1 MRKYPCRSAT
11 KWLRLDAYSGNL
23 DAAANQARRDR
34 LAAEK
39 HCKDYNESCRMW
51 AFTGECKRNAGFM
64 NVQCQR
70 SCHSCK
76 LPDEVRMR
84 IMHMLE
90 GTMAEQPILL
100 HVPACCSSS
109 PRRLLVGVPHRN
121 MPLSQK
127 GRDSK
132 TKVL

>member
-1 MRKYPCRSAT
+1 MLEATKLERKRAQVGPPRRSAT

-51 AFTGECKRNAGFM
+51 AFTGECKRYAGFM

-76 LPDEVRMR
+76 LPAEVRM
-84 IMHMLE
+84 L
-90 GTMAEQPILL
+90 
-100 HVPACCSSS
+100 
-109 PRRLLVGVPHRN
+109 
-121 MPLSQK
+121 
-127 GRDSK
+127 
-132 TKVL
+132 